1 MFPTLF
7 HIGPVAVHSYGTLLM
22 MAFVAGILLARRE
35 AHRLDLHPD
44 LALDLGT
51 GCLVAGVI
59 FARATFV
66 ALNWADFAG
75 HPVEVLYIWRQGGL
89 TFHGGLLG
97 GVLATLLLAHRRR
110 VSAWALADMA
120 SPGLALGYAIARI
133 GCFLNGCCY
142 GGPTRLPWGV
152 RFPLFPDSPLTTD
165 PSHPTQIYAALGS
178 LLILTVLLLL
188 RSRLSRPGQLFLVYL
203 MLYSAMRSA
212 IEVLRKGYTAWPLLG
227 GLTQAQVASAV
238 VFLAAL
244 ALFVVRSRRP
254 PPPGRAGDSPARPPR
269 TP

>member
-1 MFPTLF
+1 VLPTLF

-22 MAFVAGILLARRE
+22 VAFFSGILLARRE
-35 AHRLDLHPD
+35 ARRLGVHPD

-51 GCLVAGVI
+51 WTLVAAIV
-59 FARATFV
+59 FARAAYV
-66 ALNWADFAG
+66 ALNWSDFAP
-75 HPVEVLYIWRQGGL
+75 HPVEALYIWRQGGL

-97 GVLATLLLAHRRR
+97 GVLAALLLAHRRR
-110 VSAWALADMA
+110 VSTWLLADMSA
-120 SPGLALGYAIARI
+120 PGLALGYAIARI

-178 LLILTVLLLL
+178 LVILAVLLRL
-188 RSRLSRPGQLFLVYL
+188 RSRLPGRGQLFLVYL
-203 MLYSAMRSA
+203 MLYSVMRSA
-212 IEVLRKGYTAWPLLG
+212 IEVLRKGYTAWPLLD

-238 VFLAAL
+238 IFLAAL
-244 ALFVVRSRRP
+244 VIFVRRSRP
-254 PPPGRAGDSPARPPR
+254 AQPSVPQKSDSSK
-269 TP
+269 